1 MRTWL
6 LHKTPMRSEPV
17 LPLQTA
23 PIGGYAMSYTEYGSG
38 APLVL
43 VHGSLS
49 DSRYWKSQMAP
60 LGRSFRVLA
69 VCLRRYWPEAW
80 DGAGD
85 GFSIEQHASDVL
97 EFIDA
102 VAGGPA
108 HLVGHSRGG
117 RVALEAALR
126 RPDALRSLTLA
137 DPGLPLPGADDHR
150 GGFRLR
156 ALELIRAGE
165 TEAGLALFVDT
176 VTGPHTWQRMVPWF
190 KEMVRDNVGTLFG
203 QARETPAAL
212 TPQQIGSLKMPT
224 LLIGGA
230 LSPAPYPAVLDALA
244 QWLPHAHRVT
254 IAGSSHGMNLGNP
267 RAFNGAIEEFIGG

>member
-1 MRTWL
+1 
-6 LHKTPMRSEPV
+6 MRSEPV

-38 APLVL
+38 TPLVL

-80 DGAGD
+80 DGEGG
-85 GFSIEQHASDVL
+85 GFSIDQHASDVL
-97 EFIDA
+97 EFIDT

-117 RVALEAALR
+117 RVALEVALR
-126 RPDALRSLTLA
+126 QPASLRSLTLA
-137 DPGLPLPGADDHR
+137 DPGLPLPGGGDER
-150 GGFRLR
+150 GGFRQR
-156 ALELIRAGE
+156 ALALIRQGE
-165 TEAGLALFVDT
+165 IEEGLALFVDT
-176 VTGPHTWQRMVPWF
+176 VTGPNTWQRMVPWF

-203 QARETPAAL
+203 QVDERPDAL
-212 TPQQIGSLKMPT
+212 TPAQVGSLTMPV

-244 QWLPHAHRVT
+244 QWLPQAHRVD
-254 IAGSSHGMNLGNP
+254 IVGSSHGMNLGNP
-267 RAFNGAIEEFIGG
+267 RAFNGAIQEFIGG

>member
-1 MRTWL
+1 
-6 LHKTPMRSEPV
+6 MRSEPV

-38 APLVL
+38 TPLVL

-49 DSRYWKSQMAP
+49 DCRYWKSQMAP

-69 VCLRRYWPEAW
+69 VCLRRYWPETW

-85 GFSIEQHASDVL
+85 GFSIAQHADDVL
-97 EFIDA
+97 EFIDT

-126 RPDALRSLTLA
+126 RPGALRSLTLA
-137 DPGLPLPGADDHR
+137 DPGLPLPGEDDLR
-150 GGFRLR
+150 GGFRQK
-156 ALELIRAGE
+156 ALALIREGE

-176 VTGPHTWQRMVPWF
+176 VTGPDTWQRMVPWF

-203 QARETPAAL
+203 QALETPEAL
-212 TPQQIGSLKMPT
+212 TPRQIGALKLPT

-230 LSPAPYPAVLDALA
+230 LSPAPYPAVLNALS
-244 QWLPHAHRVT
+244 QWLPQAHRVT
-254 IAGSSHGMNLGNP
+254 ITGSSHGMNLGNP

>member
-1 MRTWL
+1 
-6 LHKTPMRSEPV
+6 MRSEPV

-38 APLVL
+38 TPLVL

-69 VCLRRYWPEAW
+69 VCLRRYWPETW
-80 DGAGD
+80 DGEGG
-85 GFSIEQHASDVL
+85 GFSVEQHASDVL
-97 EFIDA
+97 EFIDT

-126 RPDALRSLTLA
+126 QPKSLRSLTLA
-137 DPGLPLPGADDHR
+137 DPGLQLPGCVDER
-150 GGFRLR
+150 GGFRQR
-156 ALELIRAGE
+156 ALTLIRQGDIE
-165 TEAGLALFVDT
+165 EGLALFVDT
-176 VTGPHTWQRMVPWF
+176 VTGPNTWQRMVPWF

-203 QARETPAAL
+203 QVDERPDTL
-212 TPQQIGSLKMPT
+212 TPEQIGGVTMPV

-244 QWLPHAHRVT
+244 QWLPQSRRIDIV
-254 IAGSSHGMNLGNP
+254 GSSHGMNLGNP
-267 RAFNGAIEEFIGG
+267 RAFNGAIQEFIGG